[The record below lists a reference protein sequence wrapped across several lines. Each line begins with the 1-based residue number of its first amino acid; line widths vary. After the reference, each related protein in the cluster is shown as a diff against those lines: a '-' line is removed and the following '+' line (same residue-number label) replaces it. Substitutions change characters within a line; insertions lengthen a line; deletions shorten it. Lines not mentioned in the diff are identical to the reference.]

1 MWSSYVETSQFKATS
16 CVGVFFNL
24 VSIKHVPEKPSAAVE
39 QRNAC
44 HLFLYSTKI

>member
-16 CVGVFFNL
+16 CVCFFNL
-24 VSIKHVPEKPSAAVE
+24 VSIKHVHEKPSAAVE